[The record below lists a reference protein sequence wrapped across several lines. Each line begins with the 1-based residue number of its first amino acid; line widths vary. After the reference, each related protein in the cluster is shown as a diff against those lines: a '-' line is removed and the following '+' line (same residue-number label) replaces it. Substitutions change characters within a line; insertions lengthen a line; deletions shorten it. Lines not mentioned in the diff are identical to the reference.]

1 MSKGITS
8 ISLRKDLKRRA
19 KEAIETGAFPGIF
32 NFSGLVEYALLKVLP
47 KTKEASHEVDE
58 VACL

>member
-1 MSKGITS
+1 MSKEITS

-19 KEAIETGAFPGIF
+19 KEAIEAGAFPGIF

-47 KTKEASHEVDE
+47 KEAKSREQGH
-58 VACL
+58 